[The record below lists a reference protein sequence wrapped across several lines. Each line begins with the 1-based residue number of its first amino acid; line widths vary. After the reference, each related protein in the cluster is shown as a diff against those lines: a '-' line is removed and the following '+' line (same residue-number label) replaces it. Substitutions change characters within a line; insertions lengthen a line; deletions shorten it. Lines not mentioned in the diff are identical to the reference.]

1 MFSRSGGEELAEE
14 LVTILE
20 ESSEE
25 WEQEPEELEEQEEE
39 EEEEEQENMNTT
51 NTGEEEVRTA
61 RVIEVIEGLD
71 RVIEEEEEEH
81 YEGQEAVTIE
91 VEDIEKSLTILESE
105 ERVVESVR
113 TKEGLVK
120 AVPAKI
126 VEVGSRVGVLYD
138 GQIYENLAPDSQYYE
153 QVTDQV

>member
-1 MFSRSGGEELAEE
+1 
-14 LVTILE
+14 
-20 ESSEE
+20 
-25 WEQEPEELEEQEEE
+25 
-39 EEEEEQENMNTT
+39 MNITK
-51 NTGEEEVRTA
+51 TGEDEVRTA

-71 RVIEEEEEEH
+71 GVMEEEEEEEH

-105 ERVVESVR
+105 ERVEESVR

-120 AVPAKI
+120 AVPARV
-126 VEVGSRVGVLYD
+126 VEVGRRVGVLYE

-153 QVTDQV
+153 QVSDWEQNWERKR